1 VSGKPG
7 TKLDSAGNLRVL
19 KCGMKQFYRNP
30 RWKTLRITP
39 MRLQYLSSRLL
50 HLTTLF
56 QEALSQILMESVLSL
71 IQFGRNKLTTRMLHS
86 TIHCSENPFHSHLM
100 TSYMPTSAIRL
111 KPLFSS

>member
-56 QEALSQILMESVLSL
+56 QEALSQILMESVSSL
-71 IQFGRNKLTTRMLHS
+71 MRFGRKQANHQDAQTGTGV
-86 TIHCSENPFHSHLM
+86 TILPFTARKIHF
-100 TSYMPTSAIRL
+100 TAI
-111 KPLFSS
+111 S